1 MARVREILLPWDS
14 QPQEAVRVNPEIP
27 IRPEFAWVGSNSS
40 HDLVLG
46 KSAIRPAGVGNDA
59 AKSFGI
65 ATPFVGSTTNA
76 LTFAGGATAAKT
88 AITFISVFEWTS
100 GSGNSFPQ
108 LMGASS
114 SNSGFRLGSDGGG
127 INLGLVKGGLLT
139 LNSVALTTATP
150 YVLVCSHR
158 QDTGEYYLLVRPL
171 SGGATLR
178 TTQTETTVSSAG
190 DGVYGVGTARTD
202 YSGAWNG
209 FVGMSFMSFD
219 FLPESIGLD
228 YIGNPWK
235 LFAPQTRYIPVSAG
249 GGTPTLLPSGIS
261 SLEAFGTASI
271 SVGPISVLVS
281 GISSSE
287 AFGTHVLSNGSIIIV
302 PSGIASLEAF
312 GTAILDRGTVIVS
325 PSGISTAEAFGTA
338 SALVGT
344 LVIYPNGISSAEL
357 FGIPAITGGTPSLI
371 TSVFYVR
378 GFSSFGNRRNY

>member
-1 MARVREILLPWDS
+1 MAFIKKRRPWDS
-14 QPQEAVRVNPEIP
+14 QPQEAVGIASGTSATLLWNAATPLYNAANGRVGTLQGNPTQGFMPVGKALAMDGTGDAVEFSGSKATSGIP
-27 IRPEFAWVGSNSS
+27 STYTMAAIFNCPSSGSHFVTGTSS
-40 HDLVLG
+40 ATNGGAHLSMVAN
-46 KSAIRPAGVGNDA
+46 KVHAFVAGVFDLN
-59 AKSFGI
+59 
-65 ATPFVGSTTNA
+65 TA
-76 LTFAGGATAAKT
+76 LTLTAGDPYLV
-88 AITFISVFEWTS
+88 AITIVPYTGVNNYIAHAVNLKTGSYTTS
-100 GSGNSFPQ
+100 GNGSGLSWQTGDGLFHV
-108 LMGASS
+108 
-114 SNSGFRLGSDGGG
+114 GGG
-127 INLGLVKGGLLT
+127 RNWPTSRYIG
-139 LNSVALTTATP
+139 SVAWAFHSDSF
-150 YVLVCSHR
+150 VA
-158 QDTGEYYLLVRPL
+158 DEIWVR
-171 SGGATLR
+171 
-178 TTQTETTVSSAG
+178 E
-190 DGVYGVGTARTD
+190 TAR
-202 YSGAWNG
+202 
-209 FVGMSFMSFD
+209 
-219 FLPESIGLD
+219 
-228 YIGNPWK
+228 NPWQ
-235 LFAPQTRYIPVSAG
+235 LFAPQSIYIPVSAG

-325 PSGISTAEAFGTA
+325 PNGISTAEAFGTA

>member
-1 MARVREILLPWDS
+1 MARIREILLPWDG
-14 QPQEAVRVNPEIP
+14 QPQGYAPIDRSSDFTVGLNSAYSAQSGSITDLTGRYTNAVTGTLPAIAAGAVGIGMAFNGSSNYVSTQAEALSYGTTFSRVAVV
-27 IRPEFAWVGSNSS
+27 IRNS
-40 HDLVLG
+40 LTATQ
-46 KSAIRPAGVGNDA
+46 AI
-59 AKSFGI
+59 S
-65 ATPFVGSTTNA
+65 STT
-76 LTFAGGATAAKT
+76 
-88 AITFISVFEWTS
+88 VF
-100 GSGNSFPQ
+100 N
-108 LMGASS
+108 
-114 SNSGFRLGSDGGG
+114 
-127 INLGLVKGGLLT
+127 
-139 LNSVALTTATP
+139 
-150 YVLVCSHR
+150 
-158 QDTGEYYLLVRPL
+158 
-171 SGGATLR
+171 GATLR
-178 TTQTETTVSSAG
+178 FNGANLSFVRSGVAEVFNLACGVGVGEIAVVGMTYDGATARAFANGRELGSAAYAYSFLASFDASLGRRGNSTELF
-190 DGVYGVGTARTD
+190 DGQIVLHLDYGVAVPREVMRELTQ
-202 YSGAWNG
+202 
-209 FVGMSFMSFD
+209 
-219 FLPESIGLD
+219 
-228 YIGNPWK
+228 IGNIWRIHK
-235 LFAPQTRYIPVSAG
+235 PQTIYIPVSAG